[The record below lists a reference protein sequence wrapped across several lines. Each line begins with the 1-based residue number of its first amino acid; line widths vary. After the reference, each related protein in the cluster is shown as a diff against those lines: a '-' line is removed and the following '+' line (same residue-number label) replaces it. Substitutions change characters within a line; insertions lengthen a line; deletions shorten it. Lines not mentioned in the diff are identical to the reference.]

1 MHDLASQFKSNDF
14 AARTTVTATLIR
26 FFLKNGIP
34 SAISYFDGN
43 QVIVAGNARTC
54 CMWNSVMRD
63 IRRDHIDAHL

>member
-1 MHDLASQFKSNDF
+1 MHDLASHFNSNDF

-26 FFLKNGIP
+26 LFLKNGIS
-34 SAISYFDGN
+34 SAVSYFDRN
-43 QVIVAGNARTC
+43 QVIVPGNARPR